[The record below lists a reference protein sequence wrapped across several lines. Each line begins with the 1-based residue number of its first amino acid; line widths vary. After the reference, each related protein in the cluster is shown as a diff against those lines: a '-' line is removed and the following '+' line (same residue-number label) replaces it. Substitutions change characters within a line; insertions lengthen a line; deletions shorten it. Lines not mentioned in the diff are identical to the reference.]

1 MNAQIERPSIPVS
14 DRIPL
19 PQKAAFSLGLWADYL
34 CTSLMLSTLWMPY
47 FNIGLGIDPA
57 KLGVV
62 LMILQAW
69 NAVLDPVMGNLS
81 DNTRTRWGRRR
92 PFLAV
97 GSFLTAMVFPWLW
110 RPPVSLGETG
120 TLVYLVVVGMVF
132 YTCFSCWAMPYYG
145 LQLELTPNYDE
156 RTRLSAWMTFFG
168 KMCGLVGSWAMA
180 FISGP
185 LFAHPETGKPDLVH
199 GMKVSSWFIAGIIL
213 VFGLMPALFVRERY
227 YQAETRTQARDPFW
241 QSIRESFRCRPL
253 WLLIGMSFFL
263 VVGSSSVSALGQYVN
278 IYYVCHGDIAMAS
291 IIGGWKGSV
300 IVVTGILCIPFYTW
314 LGERLDKKQVVGI
327 MLLVSLAGHLSNI
340 VVMNPHHPY
349 LQVIPGIFESAAISA
364 IWLFVPSMKADIAD
378 YDELQTHRRREGALN
393 AFYSWFIKAALT
405 CSMGIGGLVL
415 SLSGFDVK
423 RASEQPPEVLHSMLL
438 LYVGLPVLIWGAG
451 LLFVWRYPLDRLQL
465 GVIRQQLE
473 ARRGAM

>member
-1 MNAQIERPSIPVS
+1 MNTTTASASIPAS

-19 PQKAAFSLGLWADYL
+19 PQKAAFSLGIWADYL
-34 CTSLMLSTLWMPY
+34 CTTVMFSTLWMPY

-57 KLGVV
+57 KLGIV

-92 PFLAV
+92 PFLAA
-97 GSFLTAMVFPWLW
+97 GSFLTAMVYPWLW
-110 RPPVSLGETG
+110 RPPASLGETG
-120 TLVYLVVVGMVF
+120 TLLYLGIVGVIF

-156 RTRLSAWMTFFG
+156 RTRLSAWMALFG
-168 KMCGLVGSWAMA
+168 KVCGLVGSWIMA
-180 FISGP
+180 FITGP
-185 LFAHPETGKPDLVH
+185 LFFDPQTGKPDLVH
-199 GMKVSSWFIAGIIL
+199 GMKVSSWIIAGLIFIAA
-213 VFGLMPALFVRERY
+213 LMPALFVRERY
-227 YQAETRTQARDPFW
+227 YRAEARSQSRDPFW
-241 QSIRESFRCRPL
+241 QSIRESLKCKPL

-263 VVGSSSVSALGQYVN
+263 VVGNSSVSALGQYVN
-278 IYYVCHGDIAMAS
+278 IYYVCHGDIGMAS
-291 IIGGWKGSV
+291 IIGGLKGSV
-300 IVVTGILCIPFYTW
+300 LVVTGILCIPFYTW

-327 MLLVSLAGHLSNI
+327 MLLVSLVGHFSNL
-340 VVMNPHHPY
+340 VLLNPHHPY
-349 LQVIPGIFESAAISA
+349 LQIIPGVFESGAISA

-378 YDELQTHRRREGALN
+378 YDELQTFRRREGALN

-423 RASEQPPEVLHSMLL
+423 RASEQPTEVLHTMLQ
-438 LYVGLPVLIWGAG
+438 LYVGLPILIWGAG
-451 LLFVWRYPLDRLQL
+451 LIFVWRYPLDRIQL
-465 GVIRQQLE
+465 GAIRQQLE
-473 ARRGAM
+473 ARRGAL